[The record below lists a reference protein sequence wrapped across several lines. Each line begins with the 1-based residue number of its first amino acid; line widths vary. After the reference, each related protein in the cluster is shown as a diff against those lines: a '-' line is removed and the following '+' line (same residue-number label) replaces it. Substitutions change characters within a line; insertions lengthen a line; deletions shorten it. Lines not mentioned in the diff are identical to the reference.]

1 MRICLAS
8 GTRAHYHNGVNILAL
23 DTSTE
28 ACSAA
33 LQRADGEL
41 FAEFAVEPRQHN
53 RLLPQMISRLLEAA
67 GLERHELTHCAFA
80 NGPGAF
86 TGIRIAAAQAQ
97 GIAVGLGIPLLPVST
112 LAVLAQVGIERT
124 GCSCPLVALDAR
136 MNEIYW
142 ALYRAEQGVA
152 QLVGVEHI
160 SGIDGFGV
168 DDAADCG
175 IGHGWFDELRSR
187 VGFEVHFDLLPDAA
201 ALLRLA
207 LPLAQAGRGVAAGA
221 ARINYLRNRV
231 AEKAPR

>member
-1 MRICLAS
+1 M
-8 GTRAHYHNGVNILAL
+8 NILAL

-41 FAEFAVEPRQHN
+41 FAEFAIEPRQHN
-53 RLLPQMISRLLEAA
+53 RLLPQMISRVLTAA
-67 GLERHELTHCAFA
+67 GLERRELTHCAFA

-97 GIAVGLGIPLLPVST
+97 GIGVGLGIPLLPVST
-112 LAVLAQVGIERT
+112 LAVLAQVGIERA

-142 ALYRAEQGVA
+142 ALYRSEQGIA
-152 QLVGVEHI
+152 RLVGDERL
-160 SGIDGFGV
+160 SAADGFSIDG
-168 DDAADCG
+168 AADCG
-175 IGHGWFDELRSR
+175 IGHGWVDELRDRAS
-187 VGFEVHFDLLPDAA
+187 FDIHFDLLPDAA

-207 LPLAQAGRGVAAGA
+207 LPLAQAGGGVAAGA
-221 ARINYLRNRV
+221 AGINYLRNRV
-231 AEKAPR
+231 AEKTSR